1 MPDPGH
7 PRDPADPFPQ
17 DLARYLA
24 ASTGLPQPTAVRVI
38 ADVTTYFAETV
49 EEFVCRRH
57 AELQRRQR
65 KNDEIWPLIAA
76 ELEQRRFAASALSER
91 QLRRIAYEKRKLR
104 EGDLEGVRNRGVHR
118 PQGRGAGAARGTQEP
133 GVPRL

>member
-1 MPDPGH
+1 MPDPRAPGDSGT
-7 PRDPADPFPQ
+7 PGVSADLFPQ

-24 ASTGLPQPTAVRVI
+24 GSTGLPSGTAVRVI
-38 ADVTTYFAETV
+38 ADVATYFNETV

-76 ELEQRRFAASALSER
+76 ELGQRRFAAPALSER
-91 QLRRIAYEKRKLR
+91 QLRRIVY
-104 EGDLEGVRNRGVHR
+104 G
-118 PQGRGAGAARGTQEP
+118 
-133 GVPRL
+133 